1 MMMLNTLN
9 KIKAWLIT
17 AGVFILA
24 VITLGGYA
32 RHQKRRAEK
41 AEQQNKQH
49 KEVINRARQTKEIA
63 HDAYRLDADELDK
76 RLQQDYR
83 D

>member
-1 MMMLNTLN
+1 MMMLNTLS

-32 RHQKRRAEK
+32 RTQKRRADK

-49 KEVINRARQTKEIA
+49 KEVINRARKTKEIA